1 MSGGGSDSGGRGSG
15 GSTRSVVEAS
25 GGNWCTA
32 VLIRSLLYIKKHHI
46 NQRSDPS
53 FLPVWQCV
61 LSLCLCASSRGAAWP
76 RSPWWRRPGWSR
88 ASSWCSPSS
97 ACSSSWW
104 RWRCPL
110 PSSAYASAPTS
121 AWRRSWPAWG
131 LTPVLMPPQPIR
143 LVQPPPPSLW
153 ANQGPRHLA
162 WALLLDDHTFCSDM
176 RDFLIGLWECLL
188 MFELFSSSCFCV
200 GFWLMRPISFI
211 LSIDLLFGPFIEYQ
225 KSCFC
230 EKPHSYALYLLHF
243 MLQ

>member
-15 GSTRSVVEAS
+15 GSTRSAVEAP

-46 NQRSDPS
+46 NQRSDTS

-61 LSLCLCASSRGAAWP
+61 LSLCLCVSSRGAAWP

-110 PSSAYASAPTS
+110 PSSACASAPTS

-143 LVQPPPPSLW
+143 LVQPPLAVSQSGAETLSLSSAIGW
-153 ANQGPRHLA
+153 SHILFRYGR
-162 WALLLDDHTFCSDM
+162 FSDW
-176 RDFLIGLWECLL
+176 FVGVFV
-188 MFELFSSSCFCV
+188 MFE
-200 GFWLMRPISFI
+200 
-211 LSIDLLFGPFIEYQ
+211 
-225 KSCFC
+225 
-230 EKPHSYALYLLHF
+230 
-243 MLQ
+243 